1 MATTGTEQAEITRV
15 VNLYAEGVR
24 DGDAAKLREAFHPQA
39 WMFGSLAGTRYDEP
53 IDELI
58 ALVDGKPVDVDGSF
72 QARVVSV
79 EQVGDAAFAVLE
91 EDGFWG
97 TVAFTDF
104 FTLARIDG
112 AWKIVN
118 KTFAHTGGEPPEM

>member
-1 MATTGTEQAEITRV
+1 MAVTGSQQEEITRTV
-15 VNLYAEGVR
+15 DLYVEGVR
-24 DGDAAKLREAFHPQA
+24 NGDGAKLREAFHPQA

-53 IDELI
+53 IGQLI
-58 ALVDGKPVDVDGSF
+58 AMVDGHPVDVDGSF

-91 EDGFWG
+91 EEGFWG
-97 TVAFTDF
+97 TVSFTDF
-104 FTLARIDG
+104 FTLAQING

-118 KTFAHTGGEPPEM
+118 KTFAHTGGEPPAM

>member
-79 EQVGDAAFAVLE
+79 EQVGDAAFAVLQ

-97 TVAFTDF
+97 TVSFTDF